1 MALIANRTLAA
12 LGEWI
17 QLFVFCDGRCAVGNT
32 ISHGGFL
39 GDICRLFLAYSGGLL
54 SALDVWDRSSQ
65 GRAVATLQCVVKQS
79 RVVCC
84 WHMLA
89 VAYAAPLTQGLTN
102 AGGYVGRD
110 LSGHQ

>member
-1 MALIANRTLAA
+1 MTDCFCNDKVAPIANRTLAA

-17 QLFVFCDGRCAVGNT
+17 QLFVFCDGRRAAGNT

-54 SALDVWDRSSQ
+54 SALDVWNRSSQ
-65 GRAVATLQCVVKQS
+65 SRTVATLQCVVKQS

-89 VAYAAPLTQGLTN
+89 GAYAAPLTRAATS
-102 AGGYVGRD
+102 AVI
-110 LSGHQ
+110 